1 MMPPA
6 VNLTKERRNRG
17 LSKAAAAR
25 AAGVAPSVWGRAE
38 AGEPMSARNAFK
50 IARFLGYE
58 VTDIWPIDDTET
70 AAA

>member
-1 MMPPA
+1 MTTPP

-25 AAGVAPSVWGRAE
+25 GAGVAASVWGRAE

-50 IARFLGYE
+50 IASFLGYQ
-58 VTDIWPIDDTET
+58 VTDIWPIDDTEP